1 MNQLLMRAVVE
12 YAIFLGLSEET
23 DVNPDVAVSQLE
35 QLTSI
40 LRQLDPVERKEFIS
54 FIQTMR
60 DAESQNP
67 RSQKRVEFLNSL
79 TESLG
84 LE

>member
-40 LRQLDPVERKEFIS
+40 LRQLDPVERKEFMS

-67 RSQKRVEFLNSL
+67 RSQERVEFLNSL
-79 TESLG
+79 AENLG

>member
-12 YAIFLGLSEET
+12 YAIFLGLSKET
-23 DVNPDVAVSQLE
+23 DVNPDVTVSQLE
-35 QLTSI
+35 QLAFI
-40 LRQLDPVERKEFIS
+40 LQQLDPVERKEFMS

-67 RSQKRVEFLNSL
+67 LSQERVEFLNSL
-79 TESLG
+79 AESLG